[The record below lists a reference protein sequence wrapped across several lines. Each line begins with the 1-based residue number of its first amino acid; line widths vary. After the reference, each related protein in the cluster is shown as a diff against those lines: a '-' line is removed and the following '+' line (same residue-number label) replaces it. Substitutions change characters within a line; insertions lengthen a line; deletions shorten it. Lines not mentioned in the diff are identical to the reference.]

1 MYYLCYRS
9 SAAYTNQRSLNGP
22 SDSHGRQSI
31 DAVSN
36 VSDRKI
42 TNEDKQ
48 GMMLNA
54 SAVVQPTKPNN
65 IHQKSSANAST
76 SSAMGVYSSST
87 DPVHVPS
94 PDSRSPGI
102 VGAIRR
108 EVGVVGVR
116 RLSSDNKAKQL
127 FVASSSHAISLVGKD
142 GPSADSVG
150 TISKPEQYIQTTVTE
165 PSFPGMSAS
174 RPSLNNAYNSRPH
187 QQLAGHQRG
196 ISLK

>member
-1 MYYLCYRS
+1 MCYLCYSS

-22 SDSHGRQSI
+22 SDSHGRQST

-36 VSDRKI
+36 VIDRKI
-42 TNEDKQ
+42 TNKDDKQ
-48 GMMLNA
+48 STIAL
-54 SAVVQPTKPNN
+54 VQPTKPNN
-65 IHQKSSANAST
+65 IHQNSSTNAST

-94 PDSRSPGI
+94 PDSRSPGV

-116 RLSSDNKAKQL
+116 RLSSDSKAKQL
-127 FVASSSHAISLVGKD
+127 FVSSSSHAVSLVGKD

-150 TISKPEQYIQTTVTE
+150 TISKPEQYSQTTVTE
-165 PSFPGMSAS
+165 PSFSGMSAS
-174 RPSLNNAYNSRPH
+174 RPSLNNVYNSRPH